1 MKIHSIYWKITLP
14 FILVIL
20 LGMAVLGVYTIYSTR
35 SAQLDELR
43 SSLINEARLVSD
55 AAKPYFVVS
64 DSSGLDE
71 LAKTTGQQ
79 IAARI
84 TFIYLDGTV
93 AGDSWEDPATLENHS
108 GRPEV
113 MQAIASGVGVSTRF
127 STTTGEN
134 MMYAAVPVLN
144 SGVAIG
150 VARMA
155 LSVTTVDAMVGRA
168 TRAIIITLL
177 LIACVIV
184 LLTAFITRRIT
195 SPLSQISRATQ
206 AVARGDLSQR
216 VFINTGDEVGKL
228 GQSFNDMAAKLN
240 RTTTLASAE
249 KSRLEAMLSNLA
261 DGIIM
266 AGADG
271 RVLLANH
278 VAENL
283 FGFRSMES
291 AGRSIIEVVHDHEV
305 DALYKKCLASRGEE
319 TAEMEN
325 KGHYIRVIVSPLPA
339 EQPGGALLLFQDLT
353 HLRTLQ
359 TMRQEFVANVSHE
372 LRTPLAGIKA
382 MVEILQDGAIEDK
395 EVAVDF
401 LERVNTEVDKLTQ
414 MVSELMELSRIESG
428 RVNLELK
435 ATDVN
440 LLLKEAVMRF
450 SPQAERQKLTLITAL
465 DNTLPLVQADSQRLM
480 QVINNILHNA
490 IKFTPAGGRISISSR
505 REKDRV
511 IVSVADT
518 GIGISESDLPH
529 IFERF
534 YKVDRSRASQ
544 GTGLGLAIAK
554 HIILAHKGQIWA
566 ESQRGQGAVFN
577 FSLPLQG

>member
-1 MKIHSIYWKITLP
+1 MKLHSIYWKIIFP

-20 LGMAVLGVYTIYSTR
+20 LGMAVLGVYTIYSAR

-353 HLRTLQ
+353 QLRTLQ

>member
-1 MKIHSIYWKITLP
+1 
-14 FILVIL
+14 
-20 LGMAVLGVYTIYSTR
+20 
-35 SAQLDELR
+35 
-43 SSLINEARLVSD
+43 
-55 AAKPYFVVS
+55 
-64 DSSGLDE
+64 
-71 LAKTTGQQ
+71 
-79 IAARI
+79 
-84 TFIYLDGTV
+84 
-93 AGDSWEDPATLENHS
+93 
-108 GRPEV
+108 
-113 MQAIASGVGVSTRF
+113 
-127 STTTGEN
+127 
-134 MMYAAVPVLN
+134 
-144 SGVAIG
+144 
-150 VARMA
+150 
-155 LSVTTVDAMVGRA
+155 
-168 TRAIIITLL
+168 
-177 LIACVIV
+177 
-184 LLTAFITRRIT
+184 
-195 SPLSQISRATQ
+195 
-206 AVARGDLSQR
+206 
-216 VFINTGDEVGKL
+216 
-228 GQSFNDMAAKLN
+228 
-240 RTTTLASAE
+240 
-249 KSRLEAMLSNLA
+249 
-261 DGIIM
+261 
-266 AGADG
+266 
-271 RVLLANH
+271 
-278 VAENL
+278 
-283 FGFRSMES
+283 
-291 AGRSIIEVVHDHEV
+291 
-305 DALYKKCLASRGEE
+305 
-319 TAEMEN
+319 
-325 KGHYIRVIVSPLPA
+325 
-339 EQPGGALLLFQDLT
+339 
-353 HLRTLQ
+353 
-359 TMRQEFVANVSHE
+359 MRQEFVANVSHE

-505 REKDRV
+505 REKDRI